1 MPSSSFNGEA
11 IFDSGPHRF
20 AIEAE
25 GTLVVPWIAFGSTTP
40 GSRVLGALELGVL
53 VTGRLVA
60 GDESGLDDLLS
71 AMRAQLTSPPTVGDL
86 VDAYGRI
93 YTDMSFVRLEAAD
106 RTDRGRTVSLAYTA
120 RFLRVAT

>member
-20 AIEAE
+20 AREPE

-40 GSRVLGALELGVL
+40 GSRVLGALELAVI

-60 GDESGLDDLLS
+60 ESDAGLDDLLG
-71 AMRAQLTSPPTVGDL
+71 AMRAQLTTPPTVGDL
-86 VDAYGRI
+86 VDGHGR
-93 YTDMSFVRLEAAD
+93 TFEAMSFVRLATAD
-106 RTDRGRTVSLAYTA
+106 RIDRGRVVSLAYTA
-120 RFLRVAT
+120 RFLNVAT